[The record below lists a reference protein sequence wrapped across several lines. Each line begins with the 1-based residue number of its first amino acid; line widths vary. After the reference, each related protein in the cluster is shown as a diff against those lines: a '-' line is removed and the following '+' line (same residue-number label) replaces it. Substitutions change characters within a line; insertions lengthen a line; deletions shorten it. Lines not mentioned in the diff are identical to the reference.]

1 VRILLAAVTAF
12 MLCATPVVAGGFED
26 AEAAYK
32 AGDYQKALR
41 LYKPLA
47 EQGHAGAQ
55 FGLAIT
61 YLEGRGVPEASEY
74 GCNPRGAATR
84 CPYTGRETSIGS

>member
-1 VRILLAAVTAF
+1 MRTLVAALTAF
-12 MLCATPVVAGGFED
+12 MLFATPVVAGDFED

-55 FGLAIT
+55 FNLGNMYAKGVGLA
-61 YLEGRGVPEASEY
+61 EAVKS
-74 GCNPRGAATR
+74 ALA
-84 CPYTGRETSIGS
+84 S